1 MPAFSAPTLAN
12 PFCRAIRR
20 PPTWVSRSP
29 ASSVAAT
36 PAPGGGANRRQAAR
50 ATRIRSI
57 PCVRSRPALLTP
69 ATPMTVPPN
78 HSADPRSCTA
88 CATTW
93 LSVLPML
100 LPRSPIGGRPPPPPR
115 APPPPPPPPA
125 PPPPRRRARGEGGRP
140 PARRLPGGN
149 RPRPGGGV
157 GSEWMALVGLQPAPP
172 RAGGELDPLALV
184 EAAVTTVVGDR
195 GEVHEHVL
203 PAVVGL
209 DEPEPLLR
217 VEPLHGIG
225 RAPRRGRGKVGA
237 AGVPSEE
244 PPVGPAAGPAAPP
257 P

>member
-57 PCVRSRPALLTP
+57 PCVRSLPALLTP

-100 LPRSPIGGRPPPPPR
+100 SSGRRSAGWSATARLPRGSGRANGPS
-115 APPPPPPPPA
+115 
-125 PPPPRRRARGEGGRP
+125 RRSDRTD
-140 PARRLPGGN
+140 
-149 RPRPGGGV
+149 
-157 GSEWMALVGLQPAPP
+157 LVGLRAAIAG
-172 RAGGELDPLALV
+172 AGGELDPLALV
-184 EAAVTTVVGDR
+184 EGPVAAVVGDR
-195 GEVHEHVL
+195 REVHEDVV

-209 DEPEPLLR
+209 D
-217 VEPLHGIG
+217 
-225 RAPRRGRGKVGA
+225 
-237 AGVPSEE
+237 
-244 PPVGPAAGPAAPP
+244 
-257 P
+257 